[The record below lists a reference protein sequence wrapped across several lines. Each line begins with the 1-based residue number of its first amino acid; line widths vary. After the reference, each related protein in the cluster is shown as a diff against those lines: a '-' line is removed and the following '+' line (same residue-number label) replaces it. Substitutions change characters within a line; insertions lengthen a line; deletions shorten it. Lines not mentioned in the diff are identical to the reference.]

1 MQAPQNSVKFV
12 SPYILLHPSCFQAA
26 SSLGDFVARF
36 ELGSVTSTPVAE
48 PRRHLHLS
56 ILHLPAEA
64 AQKESVPEEAVA
76 PPPPCTIHQR
86 HLKRHQSPSA
96 VATAAAAAAAAAVG
110 ISQRKSDTFSTSRL
124 LEKADQI

>member
-1 MQAPQNSVKFV
+1 LPQDQAN
-12 SPYILLHPSCFQAA
+12 QAA

-36 ELGSVTSTPVAE
+36 ELGSVTSPPVAE
-48 PRRHLHLS
+48 PGRHLHLG

-96 VATAAAAAAAAAVG
+96 VVTAAAAVG